1 MLSLLYKVNSE
12 SLFSAVLSVVGNLS
26 VLITAFKRSS
36 HLKAP
41 ELLSVNLAVT
51 DLGMAITMYPLAIAS
66 AWNHAWLGGDASCIY
81 YGLMGFLFGVT
92 SMMTLA
98 VMAVVRFVVSTSLQS
113 PREKISR
120 RKIHVLIIFT
130 WLYALLWAVF
140 PLLGWGKYGPEP
152 FGISCTIAW
161 NEFKENGSSFL
172 ICIFTLCTII
182 PAVTIITCYFGI
194 AWKLHVAYK
203 TIKSSNHIPN
213 AMKMERRLALKL
225 FVLFQIAVLISAG
238 FIGCWAPYATV
249 SFWSMFHSSKSIPPE
264 LSLLPCLFAKS
275 STAYNP
281 FVYYIFS
288 KTFRKEIKQLTCFCG
303 RSNNL
308 VNVTDHETI
317 RESPILMTRDS
328 KRLQKSNI
336 PEGNRLS
343 ISNLE
348 TET

>member
-1 MLSLLYKVNSE
+1 MENHYLSKMSPAVDYGAGAFLL
-12 SLFSAVLSVVGNLS
+12 LIAVLSAVGNLS

-66 AWNHAWLGGDASCIY
+66 AWNHAWLGGDTSCIY

-130 WLYALLWAVF
+130 WLYSLLWAVF

-161 NEFKENGSSFL
+161 AEFKENGSSFL

-182 PAVTIITCYFGI
+182 PAVTIIACYFGI

-203 TIKSSNHIPN
+203 TIKNSNHIPN
-213 AMKMERRLALKL
+213 AMKVERRLALL
-225 FVLFQIAVLISAG
+225 FSQLESRPRIPEAKNCCAHQRWFYWLLGALRNGELLVDVSLQQIHTAG
-238 FIGCWAPYATV
+238 AEFA
-249 SFWSMFHSSKSIPPE
+249 S
-264 LSLLPCLFAKS
+264 LSLCQVIYCLQPLHLLHLQQDIQERNQ
-275 STAYNP
+275 TAH
-281 FVYYIFS
+281 VLLW
-288 KTFRKEIKQLTCFCG
+288 KVK
-303 RSNNL
+303 
-308 VNVTDHETI
+308 
-317 RESPILMTRDS
+317 
-328 KRLQKSNI
+328 
-336 PEGNRLS
+336 
-343 ISNLE
+343 
-348 TET
+348 